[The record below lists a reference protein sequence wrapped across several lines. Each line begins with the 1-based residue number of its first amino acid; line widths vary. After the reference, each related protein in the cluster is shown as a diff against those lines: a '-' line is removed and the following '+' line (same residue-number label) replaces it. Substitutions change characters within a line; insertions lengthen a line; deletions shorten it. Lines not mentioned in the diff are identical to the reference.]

1 MGWLNDGT
9 VRAVFPISST
19 VGTDSYNAGG
29 SYTIDAATGIQV
41 RGMGLGSTVWG
52 PSSTTTFSGVGSIT
66 LTDPLVTVEAVTAV
80 FNVPLLSMVGLT
92 LDKSF
97 NFGGTLRLNIANP
110 DLQGVTAIANGTLV
124 YNTTGALGPETT
136 GTSNS
141 IEIGNGTLQFNSAV
155 GGNFSYSLAEPI
167 KF

>member
-1 MGWLNDGT
+1 MGDYTLTLGSGILAYGLDINLVSLLNSTITLSGASDLT
-9 VRAVFPISST
+9 LTAPAVSVQNGRVAFDVPLSST
-19 VGTDSYNAGG
+19 VG
-29 SYTIDAATGIQV
+29 
-41 RGMGLGSTVWG
+41 L
-52 PSSTTTFSGVGSIT
+52 T
-66 LTDPLVTVEAVTAV
+66 LTADHISREA
-80 FNVPLLSMVGLT
+80 
-92 LDKSF
+92 
-97 NFGGTLRLNIANP
+97 RLNTANP
-110 DLQGVTAIANGTLV
+110 NLQGVTTITSGTLV